1 MEMTGGYILHKTPR
15 PMIHLT
21 VSDTSRVRPVT
32 TQHTCVT
39 CLMTS
44 LRGRHRLH
52 GRDTE
57 SGAGH
62 RSVKCMYVAINPG
75 EMRDSVSRPRLMDEP
90 ALRLVSPVTRHL
102 YSDDRDAPRR
112 TELGGSSRVHAGR
125 LWTPSNLKR
134 WEILS
139 VWSLC
144 CSFGLSEDAARWL
157 QCHLSRCFIDS
168 KMFRPTVGADLGF
181 EIWIKVNQLQFWGDK
196 HKCVL
201 VCVC

>member
-1 MEMTGGYILHKTPR
+1 MFEVYIYSREYSVVTNGDVWWLHSPR
-15 PMIHLT
+15 NPST
-21 VSDTSRVRPVT
+21 NDSPDRDTSRLRPVT
-32 TQHTCVT
+32 NQHTCVT

-75 EMRDSVSRPRLMDEP
+75 EMRDSGSRPRLMDEP

-134 WEILS
+134 
-139 VWSLC
+139 
-144 CSFGLSEDAARWL
+144 
-157 QCHLSRCFIDS
+157 
-168 KMFRPTVGADLGF
+168 
-181 EIWIKVNQLQFWGDK
+181 
-196 HKCVL
+196 
-201 VCVC
+201 